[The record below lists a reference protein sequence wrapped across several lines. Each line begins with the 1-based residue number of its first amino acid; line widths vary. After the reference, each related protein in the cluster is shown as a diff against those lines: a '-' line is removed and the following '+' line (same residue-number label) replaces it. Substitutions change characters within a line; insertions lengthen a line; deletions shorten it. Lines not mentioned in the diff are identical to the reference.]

1 MYGKL
6 HVSMHV
12 SMYAIIS
19 YGYCI
24 CFFIFTKL
32 MRAAVDNCKL
42 YASFHGLAV
51 IADIDF
57 ESDFITFMS
66 S

>member
-1 MYGKL
+1 ML
-6 HVSMHV
+6 ACMQTVDIHVWQTTV

-19 YGYCI
+19 LELYAL
-24 CFFIFTKL
+24 FVFTKL
-32 MRAAVDNCKL
+32 MRTVVDNCKL

-57 ESDFITFMS
+57 ESDL
-66 S
+66 

>member
-1 MYGKL
+1 
-6 HVSMHV
+6 MHV

-51 IADIDF
+51 IADIDS
-57 ESDFITFMS
+57 ESDLSCFMTNYS
-66 S
+66 